1 MMESVLYPR
10 TTGHEWMETNGT
22 TLPRFHSKLRRGA
35 ALVEVALA
43 LPFLLLVLAMIAD
56 FSRAYIVASAINNA
70 ACQGVYKAALT
81 PLLDEEYETWK
92 ITVEQSV
99 RDALAV
105 YAWFVPTQLTVTVP
119 MPSTS
124 NGLID
129 ASGVSIVEVKVDYFA
144 QHLIRLPGLPQ
155 SYTISRTIRM
165 DEIN

>member
-1 MMESVLYPR
+1 MCDHNKAQKTVYEWKEWKETTMPHFESK
-10 TTGHEWMETNGT
+10 T
-22 TLPRFHSKLRRGA
+22 RRGA

-70 ACQGVYKAALT
+70 ACQGAYTAALT
-81 PLLDEEYETWK
+81 PLVDEEYDTWK

-99 RDALAV
+99 RQALNV
-105 YAWFVPTQLTVTVP
+105 YAWFVPTQLNVEVP
-119 MPSTS
+119 LPSTS
-124 NGLID
+124 NELID
-129 ASGVSIVEVKVDYFA
+129 ASGVSIVEVKVEYFS

-165 DEIN
+165 DQIN